1 MTYRPDSDLVWIVI
15 HYSATPIE
23 RDFTAADID
32 QMHRLRGFNEIG
44 YHYFI
49 RKDGTVE
56 KGRDMD
62 QAGRFE
68 QGAHSKGE
76 NAASIGICYEGGVSA
91 AAPNTGY
98 DTRTRAQKV
107 AMEALI
113 LTLLDRFPKAIVEGH
128 RDMPGAATQCPGFD
142 ARAWWS
148 EVTARRVA
156 ELTKPKELP
165 DEVKAVAEDAG
176 KPLRVSKTVWATLL
190 AMGGSAWQ
198 AWQSA
203 DPIVQA
209 VALVAAALLV
219 IVFFERFRKSRL
231 GKAAMAELGL

>member
-23 RDFTAADID
+23 RDFTSADID
-32 QMHRLRGFNEIG
+32 QMHRLRGFKEIG

-76 NAASIGICYEGGVSA
+76 NGASIGICYEGGVSA

-98 DTRTRAQKV
+98 DTRTRAQRV
-107 AMEALI
+107 SMEALI

-148 EVTARRVA
+148 EVTARRVT
-156 ELTKPKELP
+156 ELNQPRQLPKEA
-165 DEVKAVAEDAG
+165 EAVIDDADKG
-176 KPLRVSKTVWATLL
+176 AGSKTNWAGIGTAGL
-190 AMGGSAWQ
+190 SAWQ
-198 AWQSA
+198 GFQATDWR
-203 DPIVQA
+203 VQ
-209 VALVAAALLV
+209 LAALAV
-219 IVFFERFRKSRL
+219 VAFAVFIIFERGRKTKMARDAK
-231 GKAAMAELGL
+231 KALGL

>member
-62 QAGRFE
+62 QPGRFE

-91 AAPNTGY
+91 SAPNTGY
-98 DTRTRAQKV
+98 DTRTRAQRV

-113 LTLLDRFPKAIVEGH
+113 LTLLDRFPRAIVEGH

-142 ARAWWS
+142 ARGWWS
-148 EVTARRVA
+148 DVTARRVA
-156 ELTKPKELP
+156 EITAPKATP
-165 DEVKAVAEDAG
+165 DAVVAVLEDAD
-176 KPLRVSKTVWATLL
+176 KQPWNSKTAT
-190 AMGGSAWQ
+190 ASIFGFATSAYTYWQ
-198 AWQSA
+198 AA
-203 DPIVQA
+203 DTETRIA
-209 VALVAAALLV
+209 IGAAAALF
-219 IVFFERFRKSRL
+219 VFMFWDRIRKSKLARK
-231 GKAAMAELGL
+231 GMDALGL

>member
-62 QAGRFE
+62 QPGRFE
-68 QGAHSKGE
+68 QGAHSQGE

-165 DEVKAVAEDAG
+165 SEAEAVIADADKG
-176 KPLRVSKTVWATLL
+176 AASKTNWAAVLTAGAGAWQGIQAVDWRVQLAGLAVVAL
-190 AMGGSAWQ
+190 AMFIFA
-198 AWQSA
+198 
-203 DPIVQA
+203 
-209 VALVAAALLV
+209 
-219 IVFFERFRKSRL
+219 ERIRKSRL
-231 GKAAMAELGL
+231 AKRAKAELGL

>member
-1 MTYRPDSDLVWIVI
+1 MTYRPNSDLVWIVI

-62 QAGRFE
+62 QPGRFE
-68 QGAHSKGE
+68 QGAHSQGE
-76 NAASIGICYEGGVSA
+76 NDASIGICYEGGVSA
-91 AAPNTGY
+91 SAPNIGY

-107 AMEALI
+107 VMEALI

-148 EVTARRVA
+148 DVAARRVA
-156 ELTKPKELP
+156 ELTAPKEMPANVAAL
-165 DEVKAVAEDAG
+165 AEDAG
-176 KPLRVSKTVWATLL
+176 KPMRLSKTFWATLTTIFMSL
-190 AMGGSAWQ
+190 WQ
-198 AWQSA
+198 AWQAA

-209 VALVAAALLV
+209 IALASAALVFV
-219 IVFFERFRKSRL
+219 VMFERFRKSRL
-231 GKAAMAELGL
+231 GKAVIAEIGL